1 MYHYMY
7 FANLLGAVDLVNDFL
22 KTSGKTGTFLVEL
35 EQAFGSQIDFK
46 YVRELRNAIVHR
58 GFDPAAA
65 GHADGNII
73 LVLCPQSV
81 YSQGGNKRYTCTFKY
96 IAELAECCNRVV
108 NRAIFDALTADDLL
122 NPGKLITSKEQVLDA
137 IECSTAMPDLAKSM
151 AQRALDDMDFAK
163 LGAEMSETKIK
174 QLKALLGRE

>member
-1 MYHYMY
+1 
-7 FANLLGAVDLVNDFL
+7 
-22 KTSGKTGTFLVEL
+22 
-35 EQAFGSQIDFK
+35 
-46 YVRELRNAIVHR
+46 
-58 GFDPAAA
+58 
-65 GHADGNII
+65 
-73 LVLCPQSV
+73 
-81 YSQGGNKRYTCTFKY
+81 
-96 IAELAECCNRVV
+96 LAECCDRVV
-108 NRAIFDALTADDLL
+108 NRAIFDALTEEDLL